1 MGVFQPMRK
10 GGRFRFSLVALAL
23 RVGTGSVGARRRRV
37 RAYKRGRC
45 YFATGGRLLPCPMA
59 KLCRGAR
66 KERRIQRLRNGRV
79 AKNKHAS
86 CVRKE
91 FFNHMGAVCRAQEL
105 WLSDNLHS
113 RSRSVRPTRRMSSQH
128 CATGARSRPRCGSRD
143 PANLLMTSPGRDEA
157 PWPLPNPDGGELVP
171 PTFTINRSTS

>member
-1 MGVFQPMRK
+1 MGRVSANAEK
-10 GGRFRFSLVALAL
+10 AVVSDFRWWRWPFAWALQ
-23 RVGTGSVGARRRRV
+23 RGAECG
-37 RAYKRGRC
+37 AYKRGLC

-91 FFNHMGAVCRAQEL
+91 FFNHLGAVCRAQEL
-105 WLSDNLHS
+105 WLSDNLHL

-143 PANLLMTSPGRDEA
+143 PANLLITSSGRDE
-157 PWPLPNPDGGELVP
+157 
-171 PTFTINRSTS
+171 RSDLS